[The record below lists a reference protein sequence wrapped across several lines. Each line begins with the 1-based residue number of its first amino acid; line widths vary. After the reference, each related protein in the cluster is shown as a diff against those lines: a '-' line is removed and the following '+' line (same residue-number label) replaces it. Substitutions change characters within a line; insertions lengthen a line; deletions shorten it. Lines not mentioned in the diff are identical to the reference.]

1 MFFAFSKYKLAIQDS
16 RRPPRRAGEVHHDR
30 WRWRPR
36 LPILDLGGSRCFVR
50 RHSREDMRPT
60 RRTYHVQRRRPGPGG
75 VYDGIGRV
83 DVGEVR
89 PLVRREE
96 GGEIHRHGG
105 GSIHQG
111 MRSRGETRSAW
122 WRNDTHGR
130 RRRPGSKDTQ

>member
-1 MFFAFSKYKLAIQDS
+1 MFKSKLIVLCLLQIQIGNPGYS
-16 RRPPRRAGEVHHDR
+16 RRPPRRRGSAPHDR

-36 LPILDLGGSRCFVR
+36 LPIIDLGGSRCFVQ
-50 RHSREDMRPT
+50 RHGQEDMRPA
-60 RRTYHVQRRRPGPGG
+60 RRT

-105 GSIHQG
+105 
-111 MRSRGETRSAW
+111 
-122 WRNDTHGR
+122 
-130 RRRPGSKDTQ
+130 